1 MLKGKLIRGILQD
14 HLQDGCMHMK
24 KQFRLLVIL
33 FVLVSGSFSIVNR
46 TLVPTAR
53 ATYVEGPITE
63 DTDWTLVNSPFVI
76 SNDTILY
83 SGATLTIEP
92 GVEVRFGGNFSLTV
106 LGKLVANGTEDKMIT
121 FTSNKIARSPGDW
134 AAINFTG
141 IEASSMVHCTVE
153 YAKSGTTVYDGS
165 LNIDNSVLR
174 LNSNGMTVIEGSVSA
189 RNTEVANNTEAGVN
203 IAGGTVTLESD
214 TIHFNGDGITLTE
227 SSTSYVTKN
236 VINEN
241 NNIGISMTATDFSNT
256 LIQNNTLSA
265 NGYGFSIS
273 TDAATYITRNYIL
286 NNTVGIYYGSGTS
299 HEAHFN
305 DICSN
310 EFGVN
315 ASSTAFASV
324 TYNYWGSST
333 GPYHESLNPRGTGD
347 PVSGEGIDFLFYLS
361 NYVDYQN
368 AKPHAVLWADKTL
381 VAPNQNVTF
390 IGADSYDDGR
400 VDQYLFDFDD
410 GSNSGWTTL
419 SLFNHSYTSPGTFN
433 YTASLRVIDDF
444 NATSE
449 NSATTTITVQN
460 GLSQLNVAV
469 ALSDESVNYNENIS
483 VTAYVSNQYGAV
495 QNANVALF
503 SIKGGIFSPA
513 SGTTDSAGYF
523 NSTFAAPSV
532 TEISNIRIVARASM
546 LGYADASDHKYLR
559 VLPPLK
565 VTVTPEQSTI
575 KSEAQTNV
583 AVLVTLGTEIPIPD
597 ALLILSCDNGFLSAS
612 EESTDINGTQIVT
625 FTAPKTLVGIDAVV
639 SVTAVKAEYVMGQGQ
654 ATIHVEP
661 KALFVE
667 ASADPSAIISEASST
682 ITVSVTSDGEP
693 VSGATVSVSSNLGGS
708 FDTTTE
714 TTGSNGNVT
723 FVFNA
728 PQVTTPDGLVGAIEV
743 TAVKDGY
750 VDGSGQATIAIVPK
764 MLAVQ
769 MDVTPLVTISEAT
782 FNVSV
787 HVAYLYDMSA
797 VNGANVTVSYAY
809 GETATVE
816 GTTDR
821 QGNVTLSLA
830 APPVDT
836 SSNITITAYATKIGY
851 IDGEESLTITVNPGT
866 IEVTVKANSDIV
878 PSGVSTIVEVYATQN
893 STPIVNATVTMSTN
907 HGNFTPLTGRT
918 GPTGLCTFTYTSP
931 ETATQVTANITAS
944 ATKLGYISGQ
954 NQTSINVT
962 PPVAAQGGGFPLI
975 TVLLIV
981 IPVVIVVVLAVL
993 IKTKKLVVTSE
1004 DEE

>member
-1 MLKGKLIRGILQD
+1 MLKGKLTKGIVQD
-14 HLQDGCMHMK
+14 HLQDGCMYMK

-33 FVLVSGSFSIVNR
+33 FVLVSGSFSIVDR
-46 TLVPTAR
+46 TLVPAVK

-63 DTDWTLVNSPFVI
+63 DTDWTLVNSPFVV
-76 SNDTILY
+76 SNDIILY
-83 SGATLTIEP
+83 AGATLTIEP
-92 GVEVRFGGNFSLTV
+92 GVEVRFGGVFSLTV
-106 LGKLVANGTEDKMIT
+106 EGKLVANGTRDKMIM
-121 FTSNKIARSPGDW
+121 FTSNKIDKSAGDW
-134 AAINFTG
+134 NAISFTG
-141 IEASSMVHCTVE
+141 IEVSSLTYCSVE
-153 YAKSGTTVYDGS
+153 YGTGILVNGNV
-165 LNIDNSVLR
+165 NIENCNLR
-174 LNSNGMTVIEGSVSA
+174 LNLNGIDMMSGSISVK
-189 RNTEVANNTEAGVN
+189 NTEIANNTLAGVN

-214 TIHFNGDGITLTE
+214 TIHFNGDGITLTG
-227 SSTSYVTKN
+227 SSTSNITKN
-236 VINEN
+236 LINEN
-241 NNIGISMTATDFSNT
+241 NNAGIAMTANDFSNT
-256 LIQNNTLSA
+256 FIQNNTLSA

-286 NNTVGIYYGSGTS
+286 NNTVGIYYGSGIN

-305 DICSN
+305 DICGN
-310 EFGVN
+310 KFGVN
-315 ASSTAFASV
+315 ASSTASASV

-333 GPYHESLNPRGTGD
+333 GPYHEGLNPRGKGD
-347 PVSGEGIDFLFYLS
+347 PVSGGVDFLFYLS
-361 NYVDYQN
+361 NYIDYQN
-368 AKPHAVLWADKTL
+368 TKPHAVLWADKTL

-390 IGADSYDDGR
+390 IGADSYDDGC

-419 SLFNHSYTSPGTFN
+419 SLFNHSYTSPVTFN
-433 YTASLRVIDDF
+433 YTASLKVIDDF

-460 GLSQLNVAV
+460 GLSQLNVV
-469 ALSDESVNYNENIS
+469 VVLSDESVNYDENVS
-483 VTAYVSNQYGAV
+483 VSAYVSNQYGAV
-495 QNANVALF
+495 QNANIALF

-546 LGYADASDHKYLR
+546 PGYADASDHKYLR
-559 VLPPLK
+559 VLPPLM

-575 KSEAQTNV
+575 KSEAQTDV
-583 AVLVTLGTEIPIPD
+583 AVLVTLGSEIPISD
-597 ALLILSCDNGFLSAS
+597 ALLVLSCDNGFLSAT

-639 SVTAVKAEYVMGQGQ
+639 SVTAVKAGYVMGQGQ

-667 ASADPSAIISEASST
+667 ASADPSAIISESSST

-693 VSGATVSVSSNLGGS
+693 VSDATVSVSSNLGGS

-743 TAVKDGY
+743 TVVKDGY
-750 VDGSGQATIAIVPK
+750 VDGNGQATIAIVPK
-764 MLAVQ
+764 MLTVQ
-769 MDVTPLVTISEAT
+769 MDVTPLLTISEAT

-809 GETATVE
+809 GETYSVE

-836 SSNITITAYATKIGY
+836 SSNITITAHAIQTGY

-866 IEVTVKANSDIV
+866 IEVTVKANSDII

-893 STPIVNATVTMSTN
+893 STPIANATVTMLTN
-907 HGNFTPLTGRT
+907 YGNFTPTTGQT

-931 ETATQVTANITAS
+931 ETPTQLTANITAS

-962 PPVAAQGGGFPLI
+962 PQVAAQGGGLPWLTI
-975 TVLLIV
+975 LLIV

>member
-1 MLKGKLIRGILQD
+1 
-14 HLQDGCMHMK
+14 MHMK
-24 KQFRLLVIL
+24 KLFRLLVIL
-33 FVLVSGSFSIVNR
+33 FVLVSGSFAYVNR
-46 TLVPTAR
+46 TIVPAAK

-63 DTDWTLVNSPFVI
+63 DTDWTLVNSPFIV
-76 SNDTILY
+76 SNNTSLY
-83 SGATLTIEP
+83 PGATLTIES
-92 GVEVRFGGNFSLTV
+92 GVEVRFGSGFSLTV
-106 LGKLVANGTEDKMIT
+106 EGKLVANGTVDKIIT
-121 FTSNKIARSPGDW
+121 FTSNRLDKSAGDW
-134 AAINFTG
+134 NIIEFTG
-141 IEASSMVHCTVE
+141 AQVSSLVYCNVE
-153 YAKSGTTVYDGS
+153 YGNGILVNNGNV
-165 LNIDNSVLR
+165 NIEDCNLR
-174 LNSNGMTVIEGSVSA
+174 LNVNGINMMSGSISVK
-189 RNTEVANNTEAGVN
+189 NTEIANNTLSGVN
-203 IAGGTVTLESD
+203 IAGGTVTFESN
-214 TIHFNGDGITLTE
+214 TVNFNGDGITLAG
-227 SSTSYVTKN
+227 SSTSNIMKN

-241 NNIGISMTATDFSNT
+241 KYAGIAMTAPDFSNT
-256 LIQNNTLSA
+256 SIQNNTLSA
-265 NGYGFSIS
+265 NSYGFSIS

-286 NNTVGIYYGSGTS
+286 NNTVGIYYGSGIS

-305 DICSN
+305 DICGN

-315 ASSTAFASV
+315 ASSTAYASV
-324 TYNYWGSST
+324 TYNYWGSNT
-333 GPYHESLNPRGTGD
+333 GPYHESLNPRGKGD
-347 PVSGEGIDFLFYLS
+347 SVSGNQTDFLFYLS
-361 NYVDYQN
+361 NYIDYQN
-368 AKPHAVLWADKTL
+368 AKPQAVLWADKTL

-419 SLFNHSYTSPGTFN
+419 SLFNHTYTSPGTLN
-433 YTASLRVIDDF
+433 YTASLKVIDDF
-444 NATSE
+444 NETSE
-449 NSATTTITVQN
+449 NSATTTITVQS
-460 GLSQLNVAV
+460 GLSQLNVIV
-469 ALSDESVNYNENIS
+469 ALSDESVNYNGNVS
-483 VTAYVSNQYGAV
+483 VSAYVSNQYGAV

-503 SIKGGIFSPA
+503 SIKGGIFFPA
-513 SGTTDSAGYF
+513 SGMTDSAGYF
-523 NSTFAAPSV
+523 YSTFVAPSV

-546 LGYADASDHKYLR
+546 SGYADASDHKYLQ

-583 AVLVTLGTEIPIPD
+583 EVLVTLGTEIPIPD
-597 ALLILSCDNGFLSAS
+597 ALLVLSCDNGFLSAT
-612 EESTDINGTQIVT
+612 EEPTDINGTQVVT
-625 FTAPKTLVGIDAVV
+625 FTAPKTLVGIDAVI
-639 SVTAVKAEYVMGQGQ
+639 SVTAMKAGYVMGQGQ

-693 VSGATVSVSSNLGGS
+693 VSGVTVSVSSNIGGS
-708 FDTTTE
+708 FDATNE
-714 TTGSNGNVT
+714 TTGSNGNVA

-728 PQVTTPDGLVGAIEV
+728 PQVTAPDGLVGIIEV
-743 TAVKDGY
+743 AAVKDGY

-769 MDVTPLVTISEAT
+769 MDATPMVTVSEAT

-809 GETATVE
+809 GETYTAE

-836 SSNITITAYATKIGY
+836 STNITITAHATQTGY

-866 IEVTVKANSDIV
+866 IEVTVKADSDIV

-893 STPIVNATVTMSTN
+893 STPIANATVTMSTN
-907 HGNFTPLTGRT
+907 YGNFTPLTGQT
-918 GPTGLCTFTYTSP
+918 GPTGLCTFTYTAP
-931 ETATQVTANITAS
+931 ETPTQLTANITAS
-944 ATKLGYISGQ
+944 AAKFGYISGQ

-962 PPVAAQGGGFPLI
+962 PQLAAQGGGLSWI
-975 TVLLIV
+975 TILLIV

-993 IKTKKLVVTSE
+993 IKTKKLVIASE